1 MAQVVWDK
9 RYEVGH
15 PRIDHEHQVFVDL
28 LRTVTEAAARAEPR
42 ERVGRL
48 LLEVRKYAEFHFI
61 SEENIMID
69 AGFPEYESHRQEHGM
84 LLANLDQQFQLFRQG
99 ALELEEIAD
108 FMFDWFAMHT
118 TRLDLRLGDYLRQ
131 QQGIASA

>member
-1 MAQVVWDK
+1 MTRIAWEK

-28 LRTVTEAAARAEPR
+28 LRTVAEAAARAEPH
-42 ERVGRL
+42 ERINRL
-48 LLEVRKYAEFHFI
+48 LLEVHKYAEFHFI

-69 AGFPEYESHRQEHGM
+69 AAFPDYERHRQEHGM
-84 LLANLDQQFQLFRQG
+84 LLAHFDRQLQQFRQG
-99 ALELEEIAD
+99 ELELAQIAD

-118 TRLDLRLGDYLRQ
+118 TRLDLRLGDFLR
-131 QQGIASA
+131 GEDMAAH

>member
-1 MAQVVWDK
+1 MIQIGWDK

-28 LRTVTEAAARAEPR
+28 LRTVSAAAAAGEPH

-69 AGFPEYESHRQEHGM
+69 SGFPDCENHRQEHGM
-84 LLANLDQQFQLFRQG
+84 LLAQLDQQFQQFRHG
-99 ALELEEIAD
+99 EIELGVIAE
-108 FMFDWFAMHT
+108 FMFEWFAMHT
-118 TRLDLRLGDYLRQ
+118 TRLDLRLGDFLRQ
-131 QQGIASA
+131 QAATP